1 MQINILIVDDD
12 RDIRMLLENY
22 LKKLEIE
29 RIHFTDTAK
38 TTYDFL
44 NINDLKS
51 EPVVE
56 LIILDIILRKDNGI
70 EICKKIKKHPA
81 YKEVPVIMITAQKES
96 EYLTEAFEA
105 GAMDYLKKPIKKIE
119 FMASPFDNESID
131 FLAQIDAFPL
141 KIPSGE
147 IVNYPY
153 LEKIGRLNKDVILS
167 TGMSTLGEIED
178 ALNLLTF
185 SGTDIS
191 KITVLHCNTEYPTPF
206 EDVNLKAM
214 LTIKNAFPGIKSGYS
229 DHTLGIEIP
238 IAAAALGAEVIE
250 KHFTLDV
257 NMEGPDHKASLTPD
271 SLKEMVKAIRNIE
284 KAMGSGIK
292 KPSESEQKNIKIVRK
307 SIVASKDIKKD
318 EIFTSE
324 NITLKRPG
332 NGLSPVLW
340 SMITGKASSKNYKK
354 DEQIQI

>member
-1 MQINILIVDDD
+1 MHKQNKTKVFIIAEAGVNHNGSMNTAKKMIDEASDAGADAVKFQSFKADKLVSEKAEMADYQKKN
-12 RDIRMLLENY
+12 LGSENTQY
-22 LKKLEIE
+22 EMLKKLEFGEDEFIE
-29 RIHFTDTAK
+29 
-38 TTYDFL
+38 
-44 NINDLKS
+44 LKNYCL
-51 EPVVE
+51 E
-56 LIILDIILRKDNGI
+56 
-70 EICKKIKKHPA
+70 
-81 YKEVPVIMITAQKES
+81 
-96 EYLTEAFEA
+96 
-105 GAMDYLKKPIKKIE
+105 KKIE